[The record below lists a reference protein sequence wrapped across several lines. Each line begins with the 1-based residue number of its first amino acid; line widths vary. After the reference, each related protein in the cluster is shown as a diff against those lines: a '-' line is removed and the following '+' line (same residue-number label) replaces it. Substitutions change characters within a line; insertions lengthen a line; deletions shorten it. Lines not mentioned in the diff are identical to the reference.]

1 MKAVSLFAGI
11 GGFDLALERA
21 GAEVVASVEID
32 KHARKVLAKRFPKT
46 HLLEDVQ
53 EVTGEHLFKL
63 GFDSNGVIVGGF
75 PCQDLSNAGKR
86 AGLAG
91 ARSGLFWEIC
101 RLLDETKAKYFILEN
116 VPGLLSSN
124 GGKDME
130 AVIGALVERGY
141 GVAYR
146 VLDAQYFGVPQR
158 RRRVFI
164 VGCLGDNGRGAA
176 EILDL
181 FEGGAGYLK
190 EGGVPRKGTAS
201 ASAERVER
209 GSESRSDIVG
219 VVSESS
225 FGGFAENDVTTTLR
239 ASSGTNGG
247 GSEALVIFKPHQ
259 EDGAR
264 IQGNVVNT
272 LTSFMGTGGNNV
284 PMVAAY
290 SIREDATANSFSATP
305 TDTALALNALQ
316 PSPQSHHAQLF
327 IAQEMPTLLRERS
340 GKPGGGKGPL
350 LSEDR
355 SLTIKSGNDM
365 TLFSNQT
372 VRRLTPTEC
381 ERLQGFP
388 DGWTEGQADSHRY
401 KQLGNAVAV
410 PCVQWMIDRLMAIA

>member
-1 MKAVSLFAGI
+1 
-11 GGFDLALERA
+11 
-21 GAEVVASVEID
+21 
-32 KHARKVLAKRFPKT
+32 
-46 HLLEDVQ
+46 
-53 EVTGEHLFKL
+53 
-63 GFDSNGVIVGGF
+63 
-75 PCQDLSNAGKR
+75 
-86 AGLAG
+86 
-91 ARSGLFWEIC
+91 
-101 RLLDETKAKYFILEN
+101 
-116 VPGLLSSN
+116 
-124 GGKDME
+124 ME

-146 VLDAQYFGVPQR
+146 VLDAQYFGVAQR

-164 VGCLGDNGRGAA
+164 VGSLGDDGRAPA

-181 FEGGAGYLK
+181 LEGGAGYLTQS
-190 EGGVPRKGTAS
+190 GVPRKDTTNATI
-201 ASAERVER
+201 ERPI
-209 GSESRSDIVG
+209 GSSELVG

-225 FGGFAENDVTTTLR
+225 FGGFAENDVSTTLR
-239 ASSGTNGG
+239 ATSGTNGG
-247 GSEALVIFKPHQ
+247 GSESLVIFKPHQ

-264 IQGNVVNT
+264 IQGDVVNT

-290 SIREDATANSFSATP
+290 SIREDAKANTFSATP

-327 IAQEMPTLLRERS
+327 IAQETPTLLRERS
-340 GKPGGGKGPL
+340 GKAGGGKGPL
-350 LSEDR
+350 LSEDQ
-355 SLTIKSGNDM
+355 SLTIKGGNDM
-365 TLFSNQT
+365 TLFTNQT

-410 PCVQWMIDRLMAIA
+410 PCVQWMIDRLVAIDAS